1 MLIKVSGEH
10 VNLVD
15 PPFSNNQNSER
26 AIERK
31 DTMIGSGSFFTRV
44 PGGSH
49 KRDVTLQ
56 DYPVWIYKQID
67 R

>member
-15 PPFSNNQNSER
+15 PSFSNNQNSER

-31 DTMIGSGSFFTRV
+31 YTIMGSGSFFTRL
-44 PGGSH
+44 PGGSY

-56 DYPVWIYKQID
+56 D
-67 R
+67 